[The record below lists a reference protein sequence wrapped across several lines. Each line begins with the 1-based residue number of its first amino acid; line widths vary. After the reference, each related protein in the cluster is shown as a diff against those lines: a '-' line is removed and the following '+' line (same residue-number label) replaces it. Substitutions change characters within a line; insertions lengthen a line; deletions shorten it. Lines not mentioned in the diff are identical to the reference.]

1 MLIKKKLNS
10 YKIYTYNGI
19 HKGLLN
25 MKIYIFIIDQLLKK
39 YIFYYLNLSKGKS
52 KKNKKNI

>member
-25 MKIYIFIIDQLLKK
+25 MKIYIFIIIFKFNLLN
-39 YIFYYLNLSKGKS
+39 FAQ
-52 KKNKKNI
+52 